1 MKEFDLEAAKKG
13 APVCTRDGRKAR
25 IVCFD
30 VQDGVYQI
38 LALITYPSG
47 EDSMFYTN
55 QGKSDTISNN
65 CDLMMADIPEIPH
78 EGWVN
83 IRYNFDGREVANY
96 HIYNS
101 KEDAEDD
108 CPYDFHTVK
117 VEWEDEE

>member
-1 MKEFDLEAAKKG
+1 MKKFDLEAAKKG

-55 QGKSDTISNN
+55 QGKTDTASNDD
-65 CDLMMADIPEIPH
+65 DLMMADIPTIHH

-83 IRYNFDGREVANY
+83 IRYNVDGRDMTDCYIY
-96 HIYNS
+96 HS
-101 KEDAEDD
+101 KEAALCYCSDVH
-108 CPYDFHTVK
+108 HTVK
-117 VEWEDEE
+117 ISWEDEV